1 MTQQISTKQAI
12 TNAID
17 IKKALLLEIRTAG
30 TIKGQTG
37 RIIARVSD
45 HPVEIIHLTNYCNGL
60 DKKYNSNTAL
70 ELQIELEVRHADK

>member
-30 TIKGQTG
+30 NILGQTD

-45 HPVEIIHLTNYCNGL
+45 HPVEIIHVSNYCNQL
-60 DKKYNSNTAL
+60 DEKYGSNTAL
-70 ELQIELEVRHADK
+70 ELRIELEVRHADK